1 MFRWILNNRLQRASR
16 VGVVTNALNKRNTKH
31 WIRGVNNAFK
41 ALLECDLA
49 SVIIHQSTL
58 LQKLSALLV
67 FWTEACRFP
76 SKTVSSPH
84 LAVPASQSAGLMTA
98 QTSLSILQPLSSLS
112 TLDTQPGHLL
122 ELQANKTNIA
132 DKRSYSFS
140 GEKRI
145 GGIHCT
151 QASNQNL
158 RLASATKEPPVL
170 ISGIKKVRPV
180 GQAFIHS
187 GATKRIV

>member
-16 VGVVTNALNKRNTKH
+16 VGVVTNALNKRNTEH

-76 SKTVSSPH
+76 IDSP
-84 LAVPASQSAGLMTA
+84 AII
-98 QTSLSILQPLSSLS
+98 LSINPRYPAR
-112 TLDTQPGHLL
+112 T
-122 ELQANKTNIA
+122 
-132 DKRSYSFS
+132 
-140 GEKRI
+140 
-145 GGIHCT
+145 
-151 QASNQNL
+151 
-158 RLASATKEPPVL
+158 
-170 ISGIKKVRPV
+170 PV
-180 GQAFIHS
+180 GASSEQD
-187 GATKRIV
+187 